1 MVKGYRLGLKVHM
14 QEYHFI
20 CGGKGGGVYERS
32 SSVIMTI
39 YMCRYVFVIIGR
51 EPPVLTV

>member
-14 QEYHFI
+14 QEYNFI
-20 CGGKGGGVYERS
+20 CGGKYERR